1 MVSRRRSR
9 VNKRTRRRGRGGGL
23 SPLSPS
29 GSTKKKFRFTKKKN
43 SPILKKLFA
52 RKYTPA
58 KIREERKRQE
68 EDDDIPDHV
77 KRFIEAYEEKE
88 RIKREKKL
96 GKKK

>member
-9 VNKRTRRRGRGGGL
+9 VNKRTKRGGGL

-29 GSTKKKFRFTKKKN
+29 GSTKKTFRFTKKKN
-43 SPILKKLFA
+43 SPILKKIFS

-58 KIREERKRQE
+58 NIRQERKRQE

-88 RIKREKKL
+88 KIKREKKL

>member
-9 VNKRTRRRGRGGGL
+9 VNKRTKRRGGGL

-29 GSTKKKFRFTKKKN
+29 GSTKKSFRFTKKKQ
-43 SPILKKLFA
+43 SPILKKIFS

-58 KIREERKRQE
+58 TIRQERKRQE
-68 EDDDIPDHV
+68 EDADIPDHV

-88 RIKREKKL
+88 KIKRENKSR
-96 GKKK
+96 KKK